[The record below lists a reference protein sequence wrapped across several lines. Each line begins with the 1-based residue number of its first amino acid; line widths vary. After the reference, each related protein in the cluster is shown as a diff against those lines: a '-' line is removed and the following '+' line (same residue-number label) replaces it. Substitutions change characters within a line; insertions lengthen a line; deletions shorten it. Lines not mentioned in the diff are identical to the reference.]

1 MVTNSLNLGAVSPS
15 RDPLGDAARASAVA
29 ASPSRWWRRGRGKRG
44 SAGVGEGW
52 GGGGRGGRTINSETG
67 SDNQNLGRYSLCGF
81 ASCVLL
87 ALLGFTTKH
96 INLRCKADSEEKNIN
111 SSSLKSCSD
120 CHTTRTPLW
129 RGGPAGPKSL
139 CNACGIKYNKKRR
152 QLLGLDTGRSNRKKK
167 RTSVSR
173 SDQVGETLKMR
184 FMALGSDMVLQRSG
198 KLMSKLRE
206 EEQAAVLLMALSC
219 GSVYA

>member
-1 MVTNSLNLGAVSPS
+1 MDLKVDKKV
-15 RDPLGDAARASAVA
+15 
-29 ASPSRWWRRGRGKRG
+29 
-44 SAGVGEGW
+44 
-52 GGGGRGGRTINSETG
+52 
-67 SDNQNLGRYSLCGF
+67 
-81 ASCVLL
+81 
-87 ALLGFTTKH
+87 
-96 INLRCKADSEEKNIN
+96 DSEEKNIN

-129 RGGPAGPKSL
+129 RGGPAGPK
-139 CNACGIKYNKKRR
+139 IRE
-152 QLLGLDTGRSNRKKK
+152 RSNRKKK

-173 SDQVGETLKMR
+173 SDQVGEILKMR

>member
-1 MVTNSLNLGAVSPS
+1 MDLKV
-15 RDPLGDAARASAVA
+15 D
-29 ASPSRWWRRGRGKRG
+29 K
-44 SAGVGEGW
+44 
-52 GGGGRGGRTINSETG
+52 
-67 SDNQNLGRYSLCGF
+67 
-81 ASCVLL
+81 
-87 ALLGFTTKH
+87 
-96 INLRCKADSEEKNIN
+96 KADSEEKNIN

>member
-1 MVTNSLNLGAVSPS
+1 MDLKV
-15 RDPLGDAARASAVA
+15 D
-29 ASPSRWWRRGRGKRG
+29 K
-44 SAGVGEGW
+44 
-52 GGGGRGGRTINSETG
+52 
-67 SDNQNLGRYSLCGF
+67 
-81 ASCVLL
+81 
-87 ALLGFTTKH
+87 
-96 INLRCKADSEEKNIN
+96 KADSEEKNIN
-111 SSSLKSCSD
+111 SPSLKSCSD

-167 RTSVSR
+167 RTSVSSR
-173 SDQVGETLKMR
+173 SDQVREILKMR

-206 EEQAAVLLMALSC
+206 EEQAAILLMALSC

>member
-1 MVTNSLNLGAVSPS
+1 MDLKV
-15 RDPLGDAARASAVA
+15 D
-29 ASPSRWWRRGRGKRG
+29 K
-44 SAGVGEGW
+44 
-52 GGGGRGGRTINSETG
+52 
-67 SDNQNLGRYSLCGF
+67 
-81 ASCVLL
+81 
-87 ALLGFTTKH
+87 
-96 INLRCKADSEEKNIN
+96 KADSEEKNIN

-173 SDQVGETLKMR
+173 SDQVGEILKMR

-206 EEQAAVLLMALSC
+206 EEQAAILLMALSC